1 MRSGG
6 FRHRRR
12 VYTTVAVSSSVW
24 LGLLCS
30 ISLRDEP
37 LIPFLHPRPKCPA
50 EKKTDK
56 RPTARLTENHC
67 GGYRIVPGGQY
78 KNRDDERRECEH
90 QQPILQDEFRLA
102 PFTHNFP
109 ALETSWHFLA
119 HRGARPNEMELSHRS
134 GSEAALQLKIHKSR
148 STSARNAKERLA
160 PAIG

>member
-1 MRSGG
+1 MLNVFPGG
-6 FRHRRR
+6 
-12 VYTTVAVSSSVW
+12 AVGFIDW
-24 LGLLCS
+24 LGFLCS

-56 RPTARLTENHC
+56 RPTARLTKNHC

-90 QQPILQDEFRLA
+90 QQPILQDEFCLA

-119 HRGARPNEMELSHRS
+119 HR
-134 GSEAALQLKIHKSR
+134 
-148 STSARNAKERLA
+148 SARSNEKENEARGEA
-160 PAIG
+160 VRHGREARRVFSREENIISHGHRWITIRREYVSA